1 MTTQKKVNPQNQES
15 TIAEDLDALNSAA
28 RSSYELVKGT
38 KNEKVYADF
47 LKASIRVQNSFNKLL
62 KRAEESGKQ

>member
-38 KNEKVYADF
+38 KNERVYADF

-62 KRAEESGKQ
+62 KRAEESGK

>member
-1 MTTQKKVNPQNQES
+1 MTTQKKVNPQNLAS
-15 TIAEDLDALNSAA
+15 TIAEDFDALNSAA

-38 KNEKVYADF
+38 KDERVYADF

>member
-15 TIAEDLDALNSAA
+15 TIVEDLDALNSAA

-38 KNEKVYADF
+38 KDEKVYADF

>member
-1 MTTQKKVNPQNQES
+1 MTTQKKVNQQNQKS
-15 TIAEDLDALNSAA
+15 TIAADLDALNSAA

-38 KNEKVYADF
+38 KDEQIYADF

-62 KRAEESGKQ
+62 KRAEESVKQ

>member
-1 MTTQKKVNPQNQES
+1 MTTQKKVNPQNQDS

-28 RSSYELVKGT
+28 RSSYELVKAT
-38 KNEKVYADF
+38 KDEKVYADF

>member
-15 TIAEDLDALNSAA
+15 NIAEDLDALNSAA

-38 KNEKVYADF
+38 KDEQVYADF
-47 LKASIRVQNSFNKLL
+47 LKASIRAQKSFNRLL
-62 KRAEESGKQ
+62 QLADKSDSE

>member
-1 MTTQKKVNPQNQES
+1 MTAQKKVNPQNQES

>member
-38 KNEKVYADF
+38 KDERVYADF
-47 LKASIRVQNSFNKLL
+47 LKASIRAHKSFNSLL
-62 KRAEESGKQ
+62 KRAEESDKK

>member
-15 TIAEDLDALNSAA
+15 TIVEDLDALNSAA
-28 RSSYELVKGT
+28 RSSYELVKCT
-38 KNEKVYADF
+38 KDEKVYADF

>member
-15 TIAEDLDALNSAA
+15 SIADDLDALNSAA

-38 KNEKVYADF
+38 KDEQVYADF
-47 LKASIRVQNSFNKLL
+47 LKASIRAQKSFNKLL
-62 KRAEESGKQ
+62 KRAEDNDNK

>member
-1 MTTQKKVNPQNQES
+1 MTTQKKVNPQNQDS

>member
-38 KNEKVYADF
+38 KDEKVYADF

>member
-15 TIAEDLDALNSAA
+15 TIADDLDALNSAA

-38 KNEKVYADF
+38 KDEQVYSDF
-47 LKASIRVQNSFNKLL
+47 LKASIKAQKSFAKLL
-62 KRAEESGKQ
+62 KRAEENDSE

>member
-15 TIAEDLDALNSAA
+15 GIADDLDALNSAA

-38 KNEKVYADF
+38 KDEQVYADF

-62 KRAEESGKQ
+62 KRAEKIDKK